1 MTTTVDTTSIDRA
14 ELLAALYDRA
24 QPQGL
29 GFMHFDPE
37 PMTRDEAQRWIA
49 QGIDNSSGQAE
60 PECYFDYLRG
70 RVMKID
76 VLPDLLNPRLY
87 DRDNGAGAVAE
98 VVAGLRAK
106 ATA

>member
-1 MTTTVDTTSIDRA
+1 MTTVDTTGIDRA

-29 GFMHFDPE
+29 GFMHFNPQ
-37 PMTRDEAQRWIA
+37 PMTKGEAQELIRA
-49 QGIDNSSGQAE
+49 FTRNHNPAE

-76 VLPDLLNPRLY
+76 VMPDLLDPWGY

-98 VVAGLRAK
+98 VVAGLQAK
-106 ATA
+106 ATT